1 MTYLFVVAQL
11 NMPTMTA
18 PLSHGKQGPREE
30 AHTSHALPATPPPT
44 PQLLY
49 SLRAIHYVRQRRG
62 GSVDASSLPMP
73 TNTSPTRSSARRQHP
88 QTVQK
93 WKYSQHG
100 SVVPGPHTHQSCVLF
115 AAYIRAQGRR
125 QILSFSTSWLDPPV
139 QIVLTN
145 QGVY

>member
-1 MTYLFVVAQL
+1 MIYLFVVAQL

-30 AHTSHALPATPPPT
+30 AHTSHARPATPPPT

-49 SLRAIHYVRQRRG
+49 SLRATKE
-62 GSVDASSLPMP
+62 GSSVGASSLPMP
-73 TNTSPTRSSARRQHP
+73 TDTSPTRSSARRQHP

-115 AAYIRAQGRR
+115 AAYIRAQGRK
-125 QILSFSTSWLDPPV
+125 QISSFSTS
-139 QIVLTN
+139 
-145 QGVY
+145 